1 MLDQK
6 VYFWSVPDRP
16 SWASLLLCMWSHVK
30 DDKDLD
36 MYTRKTFLLLISPL
50 TTVQLKEFSTT
61 SSMLPVTVEKGERK
75 KEQMKTE
82 FLCGTMFVLLDH
94 NDGDWLL
101 HLVKQQKRLRN
112 DWLCNS
118 DYLNQ
123 DVLASEAT
131 MQRARRSW
139 LCCSGS
145 RVFPASP
152 SVVHPLLIS
161 ENTKTIE
168 QMEEEHCPCIWLNA
182 LKGHF

>member
-1 MLDQK
+1 MLK
-6 VYFWSVPDRP
+6 MTKTLTCTPVRP
-16 SWASLLLCMWSHVK
+16 SCSLLVLWQLYNS
-30 DDKDLD
+30 
-36 MYTRKTFLLLISPL
+36 RNFPL
-50 TTVQLKEFSTT
+50 HQACY
-61 SSMLPVTVEKGERK
+61 TVEKGERK
-75 KEQMKTE
+75 KEQMTERLKTE

-94 NDGDWLL
+94 SDGDWLL